1 MPFMI
6 ARYTLIIIVEVSFE
20 QIFTLT
26 YFIRMKCDY
35 VIKFLCAI

>member
-6 ARYTLIIIVEVSFE
+6 ARYTLIIIVEVYFE

-26 YFIRMKCDY
+26 YFIRMQFD
-35 VIKFLCAI
+35 